1 MSARLSLQSNPKM
14 TKLEGPMS
22 VDAAISSFEK
32 KFKSKTGHKWAG
44 NLGDYP
50 GKNKK
55 YTVLHEKHG
64 GGGSQAAAV
73 AAASPAKV
81 AVKRAPAKVKGKLAA
96 STKVVTD
103 QDMFKSQLKNLNI
116 DTEKMP
122 LGDISEQTIE
132 KGFSALHGHGS
143 K

>member
-1 MSARLSLQSNPKM
+1 M
-14 TKLEGPMS
+14 
-22 VDAAISSFEK
+22 
-32 KFKSKTGHKWAG
+32 
-44 NLGDYP
+44 
-50 GKNKK
+50 
-55 YTVLHEKHG
+55 
-64 GGGSQAAAV
+64 
-73 AAASPAKV
+73 
-81 AVKRAPAKVKGKLAA
+81 AVKWAPAKVKGKLAA
-96 STKVVTD
+96 FTKMVTD